1 MDRKWTIKGVLDW
14 ATADFSSRGM
24 DSPRL
29 EAEILLAHLLRC
41 ERIRLYT
48 DFDRP
53 LEEGELARYRE
64 AIARRRK
71 GVPSAHITGR
81 REFWS
86 IELEVSPEVLVPRPD
101 TETLVEA
108 ALEVGPGESVLD
120 LCTGSGCVVIALASE
135 RPKAEFDA
143 TDISPAACE
152 IARANA
158 DRQGLAERITVFE
171 GDLFDAVPDGKT
183 YDMIVSNPPYVT
195 TGEIP
200 TLSPE
205 VRNEPALALDG
216 GPDGLDIIR
225 RILEGAHRHLN
236 PGGAILIELDP
247 RQAEI
252 AAGELGERALGVRG
266 RIVKDLAGRARVVAW
281 EIPQTRLET
290 K

>member
-1 MDRKWTIKGVLDW
+1 MVTRWTIKGVLDW
-14 ATADFSSRGM
+14 AATDFSSRGM

-29 EAEILLAHLLRC
+29 EAEVLLSNILGC

-53 LEEGELARYRE
+53 LEEAELARYRE

-86 IELEVSPEVLVPRPD
+86 IELKVSPEVLVPRPD

-120 LCTGSGCVVIALASE
+120 LCTGSGCVAIALASE

-158 DRQGLAERITVFE
+158 DRQGLGERITVHE
-171 GDLFDAVPDGKT
+171 GDLFAAVPDGKT
-183 YDMIVSNPPYVT
+183 YATIVSNPPYVT

-200 TLSPE
+200 TLSAE

-216 GPDGLDIIR
+216 GRDGLDIIR
-225 RILEGAHRHLN
+225 RILENAPRHLK
-236 PGGAILIELDP
+236 PGGNLLIELDP
-247 RQAEI
+247 EQARLV
-252 AAGELGERALGVRG
+252 AGELGENALGVKG
-266 RIVKDLAGRARVVAW
+266 HVVKDLSGRPRVVAW
-281 EIPQTRLET
+281 RIP
-290 K
+290 